1 LLSAL
6 FFFCREMEYWRP
18 SSYAVE
24 RNQREKRAGSAWSA
38 ARGVCGVL
46 AEVGDMDVYHTAGVA
61 S

>member
-1 LLSAL
+1 ML
-6 FFFCREMEYWRP
+6 FFFFAGRWSIGVP
-18 SSYAVE
+18 VHVPLE

-46 AEVGDMDVYHTAGVA
+46 AEVGDMDVYHTARVA